1 MTHPAPPLDRTTW
14 PGDHDI
20 ASWSRTASRAS
31 HPSSPTPD
39 QPWLLSIASG
49 LASSTAPWTS
59 DEGDPT
65 EATGT
70 ILLET
75 SAYQVWHVVWPI
87 GRTIELSDTLD
98 VQSFCVVAGAL
109 RVVDGAD
116 PRPRGRRY
124 ESGSGAVLTTPR
136 ALLIAEE
143 PGTSAVHVIL
153 HGAAAG
159 TERLPWSEA
168 PVAAVR

>member
-1 MTHPAPPLDRTTW
+1 M
-14 PGDHDI
+14 
-20 ASWSRTASRAS
+20 
-31 HPSSPTPD
+31 
-39 QPWLLSIASG
+39 SIASG

-59 DEGDPT
+59 DEERDPT

-75 SAYQVWHVVWPI
+75 SAYQVWHVAWPV
-87 GRTIELSDTLD
+87 GRPIELSDTLD
-98 VQSFCVVAGAL
+98 VQSFCVVGGAL
-109 RVVDGAD
+109 RVLDRAD
-116 PRPRGRRY
+116 EGSRGRRY
-124 ESGSGAVLTTPR
+124 APGFGAVLTTPR

-159 TERLPWSEA
+159 TERLPWST
-168 PVAAVR
+168 AAMAEIR